1 MNSSVRA
8 LLALAALLGLGTAFA
23 LNSDRPRQ
31 DDAPGTTRELT
42 PQQRQDLR
50 GKLQRGLSF
59 DRVRDLLG
67 PAHRV
72 ARQILSHR
80 SLEQWVY
87 GPPYDFRLEFDC
99 PRGQKAQLLSVHSLR
114 PE

>member
-8 LLALAALLGLGTAFA
+8 LLALATLLSLGTAFA
-23 LNSDRPRQ
+23 LHIDRPRKE
-31 DDAPGTTRELT
+31 DAPGTARELA

-67 PAHRV
+67 PPHRV
-72 ARQILSHR
+72 ARQILFHR
-80 SLEQWVY
+80 ALEQWVY
-87 GPPYDFRLEFDC
+87 GPPYDFRIEFDC